1 MRTLVVDTFDAVAVR
16 LCQLDVNRFFNP
28 NSDRF
33 AYRNVEFIPIK
44 LDSKVMWG
52 SNDLF
57 LLLINF

>member
-44 LDSKVMWG
+44 LDSKVM
-52 SNDLF
+52 
-57 LLLINF
+57 